1 MKDETTPEKA
11 YPVKRSSRN
20 GSSVPARSA
29 SARSA
34 AMNASTRD
42 FPRAVPAAEPAKKQT
57 ASASVTAK
65 PNVRNDRAAETAPLA
80 SSLPAPARRGEA
92 PAPVKQNDVRK
103 TASGQRFLP
112 ASGKASGQRKVPVRA
127 AAGSAKAPV
136 SAANRPARPENR
148 PVTAKTKSVQNRNP
162 APEKRDTR
170 FDTSTDWKRAERT
183 ANYAPPTFEGAPRVY
198 SPKKDQTTPAERRA
212 DRSMEGRLRA
222 QAPTRRREEKRLSRR
237 VDVTEMKRRNVREE
251 FRLKKEEESRRRR
264 FFRRA
269 AVVLVMY
276 AIVMAIIGVF
286 IAGNLIVAAAKNR
299 DNVFIH
305 ISYKT
310 DPRYVKR
317 TQKYASVFRDGV
329 MYVSMTDIAMLGDLA
344 TTGDADELRYLTSDG
359 QFITLAVGGETATV
373 NGVRVRLD
381 RRTYKE
387 NGMFYV
393 PATFIERYVG
403 GISITY
409 DDTQEKMT
417 ILRDQTLNE
426 YAETV
431 DAPLFFRLSPDA
443 EQPPVSEEEYD
454 RLLKERNA

>member
-1 MKDETTPEKA
+1 MKTNDSTDLS
-11 YPVKRSSRN
+11 YPVRRDPGTGK
-20 GSSVPARSA
+20 SVSVRRP
-29 SARSA
+29 
-34 AMNASTRD
+34 NSTTRE
-42 FPRAVPAAEPAKKQT
+42 FPRA
-57 ASASVTAK
+57 
-65 PNVRNDRAAETAPLA
+65 DRAEGTVRTVKTGK
-80 SSLPAPARRGEA
+80 PAPSPTR
-92 PAPVKQNDVRK
+92 
-103 TASGQRFLP
+103 TP
-112 ASGKASGQRKVPVRA
+112 ASRA
-127 AAGSAKAPV
+127 AAQPAKPQ
-136 SAANRPARPENR
+136 R
-148 PVTAKTKSVQNRNP
+148 PVKKPAAGPVKPNSGTGKPVRKGTAP
-162 APEKRDTR
+162 AARDNR

-183 ANYAPPTFEGAPRVY
+183 ADYAPPTFEGAPRVY
-198 SPKKDQTTPAERRA
+198 SPKKDQTTPSERRA
-212 DRSMEGRLRA
+212 DRTMEGRLRA

-251 FRLKKEEESRRRR
+251 FRLKKEEESRRKR

-269 AVVLVMY
+269 AVVLVLY
-276 AIVMAIIGVF
+276 AIVMTVIGVF

-344 TTGDADELRYLTSDG
+344 VTGDAGELRYLTSDG
-359 QFITLAVGGETATV
+359 QYITFAVEGETASV

-403 GISITY
+403 GISIEY

-417 ILRDQTLNE
+417 VLRDRELNE

-431 DAPLFFRLSPDA
+431 DAPIFFRMTRDETL
-443 EQPPVSEEEYD
+443 PPIPEEDFD

>member
-1 MKDETTPEKA
+1 MKNENTSEKA
-11 YPVKRSSRN
+11 YPVKRTSGT
-20 GSSVPARSA
+20 GSSVPARGSA
-29 SARSA
+29 ARSA
-34 AMNASTRD
+34 AVNASTRD
-42 FPRAVPAAEPAKKQT
+42 FPRADAVKPAAPVKPDVRNGRGTQTSLLPAPVRRNDRPAVRTEPNNAPANAAPTRSGVRAPGT
-57 ASASVTAK
+57 AGRNAAGQSAAK
-65 PNVRNDRAAETAPLA
+65 PNA
-80 SSLPAPARRGEA
+80 
-92 PAPVKQNDVRK
+92 VRK
-103 TASGQRFLP
+103 TAAVTKAAP
-112 ASGKASGQRKVPVRA
+112 KPSGKAS
-127 AAGSAKAPV
+127 V
-136 SAANRPARPENR
+136 SPYNR
-148 PVTAKTKSVQNRNP
+148 PVTAKTRTTV
-162 APEKRDTR
+162 PEKRDTR

-212 DRSMEGRLRA
+212 DRSMQGRLRA

-251 FRLKKEEESRRRR
+251 FRLKKEEESRRKL

-269 AVVLVMY
+269 AVVLVLY

-359 QFITLAVGGETATV
+359 QYITLAVGGETATV

-417 ILRDQTLNE
+417 ILRDQTTNE

-431 DAPLFFRLSPDA
+431 DAPLFFRLSPDT
-443 EQPPVSEEEYD
+443 EQPPVSEAEFD
-454 RLLKERNA
+454 RLLKERNL

>member
-11 YPVKRSSRN
+11 YPVKRSSGN

-29 SARSA
+29 AARSA

-42 FPRAVPAAEPAKKQT
+42 FPRAEPAKKQT

-65 PNVRNDRAAETAPLA
+65 PNARNDRAAEASPRT
-80 SSLPAPARRGEA
+80 SSLPAQVRRGEA
-92 PAPVKQNDVRK
+92 PAPVKQNTARRESAGQNAVRK
-103 TASGQRFLP
+103 TA
-112 ASGKASGQRKVPVRA
+112 ASGTAPVRGTA
-127 AAGSAKAPV
+127 DSSGKAPV
-136 SAANRPARPENR
+136 SAANRSARPENR
-148 PVTAKTKSVQNRNP
+148 PVTAKTKSVQSRNP

-251 FRLKKEEESRRRR
+251 FRLKKEEESRRKL

-359 QFITLAVGGETATV
+359 QFITLAVGGETATI

-417 ILRDQTLNE
+417 ILRDQTVNE

-443 EQPPVSEEEYD
+443 EQPPVSEAEYD
-454 RLLKERNA
+454 RLLKERNQ